1 MYLKKLNY
9 RVDITK
15 LLPYLENIDWDDR
28 DRCSINE
35 PIGDLLYGPYRIK
48 SDWKGTEFEKVLSS
62 LPFPVGEARL
72 MRLSPGE
79 VYRSH
84 ADIDD
89 RYHLNLLTNE
99 HCYLIDLDNKEMH
112 QLFSDNELYLMDG
125 SYLHT
130 AVNFGSSHRVQLV
143 IRVPLKQYKLDN
155 FLHVDIMFLNP
166 PHNLR
171 YVVDQ
176 EISSYLNRSV
186 KANKLGYFKEITPVH
201 YTMSI
206 DKESLAYICNKLD
219 HLKVEYIV
227 KELENDQRN

>member
-9 RVDITK
+9 QIDASK
-15 LLPYLENIDWDDR
+15 LIPYLADIDWDNR

-35 PIGDLLYGPYRIK
+35 SIGDLLYGPYRVK
-48 SDWKGTEFEKVLSS
+48 DEWKGTEFEKL
-62 LPFPVGEARL
+62 LNEFPFPIGEARL

-99 HCYLIDLDNKEMH
+99 HCYLIDLNNKEMH
-112 QLFSDNELYLMDG
+112 QLYRDNELYLMDG

-130 AVNFGSSHRVQLV
+130 AVNFGSSYRVQLV
-143 IRVPLKQYKLDN
+143 IRVPLEKYEPENSQRI
-155 FLHVDIMFLNP
+155 DIFFLNP
-166 PHNLR
+166 PYNLR

-176 EISSYLNRSV
+176 EISPCLNKYV
-186 KANKLGYFKEITPVH
+186 KTNKLGFFKEVTPLH
-201 YTMSI
+201 YTMLINKEALTFICSKLNHLNIEYSI
-206 DKESLAYICNKLD
+206 
-219 HLKVEYIV
+219 
-227 KELENDQRN
+227 KELEND